1 MLFYLK
7 IDHLS
12 TDELMHISY
21 FHYKDDLSYGKSST
35 QSHTFP
41 GSKDLYGAK
50 NAVDE
55 NTNTCMRT
63 ETIGTGTQIPKKTVW
78 WIVDLGGVFNIYSI
92 NVLFKNYD
100 GYGI

>member
-1 MLFYLK
+1 MLIYLK
-7 IDHLS
+7 INHLS
-12 TDELMHISY
+12 TDALKHISY
-21 FHYKDDLSYGKSST
+21 FHYKDDLSNGKSSI
-35 QSHTFP
+35 QSHTYT

-63 ETIGTGTQIPKKTVW
+63 EAIGRSNPDKTVW
-78 WIVDLGGVFNIYSI
+78 LKVDLGGVFNIYSI

-100 GYGI
+100 FNGI